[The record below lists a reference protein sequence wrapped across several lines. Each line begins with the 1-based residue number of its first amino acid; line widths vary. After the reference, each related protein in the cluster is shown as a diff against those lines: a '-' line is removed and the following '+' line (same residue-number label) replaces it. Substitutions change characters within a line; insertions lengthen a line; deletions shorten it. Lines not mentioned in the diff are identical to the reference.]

1 MRLSESHTLPVP
13 LDEAWTA
20 LNDVALL
27 GRALPGCDSL
37 VQLAADEF
45 VAEMAVAM
53 GLTTTHLTVY
63 VHRRD
68 VEPPRRCTLHFE
80 ARTERTGGAGS
91 AVLQL
96 VPAGNAASTLHADIS
111 VEIEGVI
118 GVRGPPRIELAA
130 HEMASQFFQ
139 GLRALA
145 VARHARGDHLGTAR
159 RRSA

>member
-20 LNDVALL
+20 LNDAALL
-27 GRALPGCDSL
+27 RRALPGCESL
-37 VQLAADEF
+37 LEIAPDEF

-68 VEPPRRCTLHFE
+68 VQAPRRSTLHFE
-80 ARTERTGGAGS
+80 ARTERTGGSGS

-96 VPAGNAASTLHADIS
+96 VPAGTAASTLHADIS
-111 VEIEGVI
+111 VSIEGVI
-118 GVRGPPRIELAA
+118 GVLGSPLIELAA
-130 HEMASQFFQ
+130 LGMTEADLETWCEDVHAQFAAT
-139 GLRALA
+139 G
-145 VARHARGDHLGTAR
+145 V
-159 RRSA
+159 

>member
-20 LNDVALL
+20 LNDAALL
-27 GRALPGCDSL
+27 RRALPGCESL
-37 VQLAADEF
+37 MEIAPDEF

-53 GLTTTHLTVY
+53 GLTTSHLTVY

-68 VEPPRRCTLHFE
+68 AQAPRRCTLHFE
-80 ARTERTGGAGS
+80 ARTERTGGSGS

-96 VPAGNAASTLHADIS
+96 VPAGSAASTLHADIS
-111 VEIEGVI
+111 IAIEGVI
-118 GVRGPPRIELAA
+118 GVLGSPLIELAA
-130 HEMASQFFQ
+130 HEMARQFFQ

-145 VARHARGDHLGTAR
+145 AARHARAR
-159 RRSA
+159 IT